1 MTPLF
6 TRSSPWAARTL
17 LLTGLLCLP
26 LTGAVMYGLFEH
38 QRLELE
44 TSQVQQQ
51 LAQRQQVLR
60 KLREV
65 EQRRLRQAQQLQA
78 VPPAIKLLDNIGSV
92 LTPDIALLS
101 IDVIASKGDA
111 RLTVN
116 AGNLDALLAFSERLQ
131 QLPAHV
137 VLENHR
143 QSAQGDPAW
152 PINAVLDVK
161 VTTEAH
167 HAASE

>member
-6 TRSSPWAARTL
+6 TRSSPWASRTL
-17 LLTGLLCLP
+17 LITGLLCLP
-26 LTGAVMYGLFEH
+26 LTAVVVYGLFGH
-38 QRLELE
+38 RHIELE

-51 LAQRQQVLR
+51 LAKRQQVMR
-60 KLREV
+60 QLREA
-65 EQRRLRQAQQLQA
+65 EQRRLRQSQQLQA

-101 IDVIASKGDA
+101 IDVIASKVDA

-167 HAASE
+167 HAVSE

>member
-6 TRSSPWAARTL
+6 TRSSPWAVRTL

-60 KLREV
+60 KLREA

-101 IDVIASKGDA
+101 IDVIECK
-111 RLTVN
+111 
-116 AGNLDALLAFSERLQ
+116 
-131 QLPAHV
+131 
-137 VLENHR
+137 
-143 QSAQGDPAW
+143 QS
-152 PINAVLDVK
+152 
-161 VTTEAH
+161 
-167 HAASE
+167 

>member
-6 TRSSPWAARTL
+6 TRSSPWAVRTL

-60 KLREV
+60 KLREA

-116 AGNLDALLAFSERLQ
+116 AGNLDACSPLASGYSSCRRMWCLRTIASRRRAILPGRLT
-131 QLPAHV
+131 
-137 VLENHR
+137 R
-143 QSAQGDPAW
+143 YS
-152 PINAVLDVK
+152 
-161 VTTEAH
+161 T
-167 HAASE
+167 SR